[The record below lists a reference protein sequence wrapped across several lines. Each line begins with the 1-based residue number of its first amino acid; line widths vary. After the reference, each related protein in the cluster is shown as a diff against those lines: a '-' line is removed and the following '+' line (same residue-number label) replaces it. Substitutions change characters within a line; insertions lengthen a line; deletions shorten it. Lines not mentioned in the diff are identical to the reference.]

1 MKTIEITAYSF
12 SELSDN
18 AKMRALTDYQSDC
31 EYSWSYDAIK
41 SLGAFMDAVGVT
53 MTNYD
58 IDWLCP
64 SRSKVRY
71 DGNPHGQ
78 FIKEDLTGAFSDYS
92 LTTTWNKTRSIEGAI
107 NEFLSEICNDYE
119 YQLSEDGFIE
129 YCDGNEIIF
138 DENGNQLLY

>member
-53 MTNYD
+53 MTKYD

-92 LTTTWNKTRSIEGAI
+92 LTTTWNKTRSIECAV

>member
-92 LTTTWNKTRSIEGAI
+92 LTTTWNKTRSIEVAI